1 MDPIFFGI
9 LIALNIQTSFLSPP
23 VAMAPFYLKG
33 IAPAHVSINDIF
45 RGVMPFIYLV
55 VVAMVMF
62 YTFPQIGL
70 WLPNVLYR

>member
-1 MDPIFFGI
+1 
-9 LIALNIQTSFLSPP
+9 
-23 VAMAPFYLKG
+23 MAPFYLKG

-55 VVAMVMF
+55 VVAMVLF